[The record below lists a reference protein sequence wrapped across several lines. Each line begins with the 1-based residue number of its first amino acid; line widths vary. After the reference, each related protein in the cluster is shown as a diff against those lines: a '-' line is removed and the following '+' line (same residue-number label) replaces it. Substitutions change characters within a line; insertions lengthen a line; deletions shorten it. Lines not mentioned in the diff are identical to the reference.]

1 MAFPVNYR
9 VPPLP
14 SLFFF
19 LQFRNQNCVVPCK
32 IYILF
37 FCLSCFCPVV
47 SRRLETGIRQRRRWV
62 EFRVERRKL
71 PPLGQEREGKTKR
84 LRRKIERER
93 ESSNKNRRSF
103 FTALD
108 ESRLS
113 EREKRFSLFS
123 PHRRRIKPQPI
134 ADGLR
139 EFRITQTALCCRA
152 HSRSRLFFSLGTFY
166 GLEEEEEKKNFSF
179 PSTYVRKRKLRT
191 N

>member
-1 MAFPVNYR
+1 MGRRWSCFFNGFSRELSRTSSAVA
-9 VPPLP
+9 
-14 SLFFF
+14 LFFYSSGIRIASS
-19 LQFRNQNCVVPCK
+19 LVK
-32 IYILF
+32 YIYFVFF

-139 EFRITQTALCCRA
+139 EFRIT
-152 HSRSRLFFSLGTFY
+152 
-166 GLEEEEEKKNFSF
+166 
-179 PSTYVRKRKLRT
+179 
-191 N
+191 